1 MITWTNVDFS
11 LVMFC
16 GIHVNTTSQLS
27 AQAANLYNEQ
37 N

>member
-11 LVMFC
+11 LVMVC
-16 GIHVNTTSQLS
+16 GIHVKTISQLS
-27 AQAANLYNEQ
+27 AQAAKFYNEQ